1 MQIQAMISLSLGTLL
16 PALTAMYAQKDWERL
31 RASYLRGCRYI
42 LWLTMLVSCPV
53 FVYAP
58 ELIRLFVGDLYQG
71 AAPVMRMR
79 LLLLPLMQTIG
90 LLSPLTN
97 ATAQLREFC
106 LATFVSQVIRLGV
119 AIYLVKVLKMGAF
132 GAALSMLLVV
142 GFAIALVFW
151 PLGLRMAHVTFG
163 QFAREVLARGL
174 LPMAVAVGGGFL
186 VRGMVLPSS
195 WLGLAAQ
202 GLFCCLLYIIT
213 LGLFCL
219 DRNERGLG
227 LRFWKWLGVTPALGP
242 RP

>member
-1 MQIQAMISLSLGTLL
+1 
-16 PALTAMYAQKDWERL
+16 
-31 RASYLRGCRYI
+31 
-42 LWLTMLVSCPV
+42 
-53 FVYAP
+53 
-58 ELIRLFVGDLYQG
+58 
-71 AAPVMRMR
+71 
-79 LLLLPLMQTIG
+79 
-90 LLSPLTN
+90 
-97 ATAQLREFC
+97 
-106 LATFVSQVIRLGV
+106 
-119 AIYLVKVLKMGAF
+119 
-132 GAALSMLLVV
+132 VV

-219 DRNERGLG
+219 DRNERGFGAALLEMVRSHSSLGPKTLVARAHGGGICKCVGSLEILSFRSGNPRKKG
-227 LRFWKWLGVTPALGP
+227 LRLDRRWVCIGWYPAL
-242 RP
+242 RT